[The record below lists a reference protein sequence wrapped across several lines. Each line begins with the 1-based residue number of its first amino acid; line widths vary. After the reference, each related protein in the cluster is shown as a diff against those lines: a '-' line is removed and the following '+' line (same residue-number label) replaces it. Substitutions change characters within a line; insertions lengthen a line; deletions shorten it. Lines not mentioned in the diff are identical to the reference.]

1 MCSKL
6 PKIKMIDY
14 VCIIFELKQNHLDKN
29 KIANKNV
36 YSLMSQKI
44 VFRDLEP
51 RIQSEDHNSNI

>member
-1 MCSKL
+1 
-6 PKIKMIDY
+6 MIDY
-14 VCIIFELKQNHLDKN
+14 VCIIFEQKQNHLDKN

-51 RIQSEDHNSNI
+51 RTQSEDHNSNI